1 MRISRLPATAFAL
14 SAVAT
19 GIVLAGPSQ
28 AAPKPCVQYPDVA
41 GDTAAQPPS
50 PLPAA
55 GSLPLADGDT
65 DLTGVAIATVGDS
78 LVGYVKVAALATR
91 PTHAPGDWHEFGFS
105 MGGKAVEVFVE
116 RVPAPLDAV
125 VTAAFGYGGVE
136 VDGEYTP
143 DIATAKYDTASNTVE
158 VSVKL
163 ADFEKAVG
171 VPPKGAK
178 LTKITGRTR
187 MHYLALY
194 STMDTLAAPEAATYV
209 IGTACA
215 PPVAAAAPAPAPAG
229 SASADPSPSASAA
242 PSASAS
248 AAPSGSAAP
257 RPSATA
263 SPKPSATAAP
273 KRNPGCAT
281 ASSAPKPTA
290 SGTAS
295 SAPSASTDPSASESA
310 GASAPAS
317 ATPAESASADPSAS
331 ASASTSTSNNNTSA
345 TGVTLRISATEVTAC
360 NTPQLSGQVTDV
372 QGRAVP
378 DAEVSLFAKAYNA
391 RSYTSF
397 ATVRTNS
404 TGQYLLSVRPTVH
417 TTYGAVVGS
426 AKSPT
431 VSVQVRTRVVIESPR
446 ADTAVRNPITLRGRL
461 VPGHGGAAVELG
473 YAQNG
478 RYVVLGRASTDSQ
491 GYYVVSGRPARGR
504 HTFVVSTAG
513 RTSNLAGRQPI
524 TLTVQ

>member
-14 SAVAT
+14 SALAT

-50 PLPAA
+50 PLPPA

-116 RVPAPLDAV
+116 RVPAPLDGV
-125 VTAAFGYGGVE
+125 VKAAFGYGGVE
-136 VDGEYTP
+136 VDGEYTA

-171 VPPKGAK
+171 IPPKGAK
-178 LTKITGRTR
+178 LTKITGRSR

-194 STMDTLAAPEAATYV
+194 STMDTLVAPETATYV

-215 PPVAAAAPAPAPAG
+215 PPVAAAAPAPAPA
-229 SASADPSPSASAA
+229 PSASAEPSA
-242 PSASAS
+242 SASAEPSASAS
-248 AAPSGSAAP
+248 AAPRPSGSAAP

-263 SPKPSATAAP
+263 SPRPSASATP

-281 ASSAPKPTA
+281 ASTAPKPSA
-290 SGTAS
+290 SGSA
-295 SAPSASTDPSASESA
+295 APSASTDPSASESA
-310 GASAPAS
+310 AASASAS
-317 ATPAESASADPSAS
+317 AAPAETGSASADPSAS
-331 ASASTSTSNNNTSA
+331 ASASNSNTSA
-345 TGVTLRISATEVTAC
+345 TGVTLRISTTQITAC
-360 NTPQLSGQVTDV
+360 NTPLLSGQVTDV
-372 QGRAVP
+372 QGRAVA

-391 RSYTSF
+391 RSYTAF

-404 TGQYLLSVRPTVH
+404 TGQYQLSVRPTVH
-417 TTYGAVVGS
+417 TTFGAVVGS

-446 ADTAVRNPITLRGRL
+446 ADTAVGSPMTLRGRL
-461 VPGHGGAAVELG
+461 VPGHGGASVELG
-473 YAQNG
+473 YHQNG

-491 GYYVVSGRPARGR
+491 GYWVVSGRPARGR
-504 HTFVVSTAG
+504 HTFAVSTPG